1 MIRRFEYLWLI
12 LVVLLA
18 FSVRLYRID
27 NPIAD
32 WHSWRQADTSAVSRN
47 FLKFGFDPLHPRF
60 DDLSNVAS
68 GKDNPQG
75 YRFVEFPIYN
85 AVSAGAAN
93 IAGTFPIEIWERLIS
108 ILAALGSLVFLFFLV
123 KKYLGR
129 RVGLLTAFFFAVL
142 PFNIYF
148 GRTIL
153 PEASMVFTSLG
164 MIYFFDK
171 WVEGKSDIKDQ
182 KSKAPCIIKN
192 YSYFILAVIFTAAG
206 LLIKP
211 YVLFLF
217 LPLLYLAWRKWGIRL
232 FIQPSL
238 YLYILMSLAPFIWW
252 RQWII
257 QFPEGIPASDWLF
270 NAGNI
275 RFKGAFFYWIF
286 ADRLGRLIL
295 GYFGVALLVL
305 GLAIKRG
312 ERERW
317 FFDVWLLS
325 ILTYFTV
332 LAGGNVQHD
341 YYQVI
346 AIPII
351 SVFLAKGANFLLSP
365 PKEFNKSIS
374 YMLFAICSLFML
386 SFSWYHVRD
395 FFNVN
400 RGEIIEAGKAVDR
413 LVPKNA
419 KVIAP
424 YGGDTAFLYQTNRQG
439 WPVGF
444 EIEDK
449 IKKGANYY
457 VNINI
462 SDPET
467 DYVMKKYKVLE
478 KTDKYVIV
486 ELTLQ

>member
-1 MIRRFEYLWLI
+1 MMFKQLEYFWLALI
-12 LVVLLA
+12 ILLA

-27 NPIAD
+27 NPVAD

-47 FLKFGFDPLHPRF
+47 FLKSGFDLLHPRF
-60 DDLSNVAS
+60 DDLSNVPS

-85 AVSAGAAN
+85 AVSAGAAKAVG
-93 IAGTFPIEIWERLIS
+93 IFPLEVWGRLIS
-108 ILAALGSLVFLFFLV
+108 ILASLGSLVFLYLIV

-129 RVGLLTAFFFAVL
+129 KVGLLAALFFAIS

-153 PEASMVFTSLG
+153 PESSMVFASLG
-164 MIYFFDK
+164 MIYFFDS
-171 WVEGKSDIKDQ
+171 WLGK
-182 KSKAPCIIKN
+182 KSIFNFQFLLAII
-192 YSYFILAVIFTAAG
+192 FAALA

-211 YVLFLF
+211 YVVFLF
-217 LPLLYLAWRKWGIRL
+217 LPLLYLTWRRWGIKL
-232 FIQPSL
+232 FLQPSL
-238 YLYILMSLAPFIWW
+238 YLYILISLAPLIWW
-252 RQWII
+252 RQWMA
-257 QFPEGIPASDWLF
+257 QFPEGIPFSYLLF
-270 NAGNI
+270 NDGGI

-286 ADRLGRLIL
+286 ADRIGRLIL
-295 GYFGVALLVL
+295 GYFGVALLIL
-305 GLAIKRG
+305 GLAVKRG
-312 ERERW
+312 ERDGW
-317 FFDVWLLS
+317 FFDIWLIS
-325 ILTYFTV
+325 IFAYFTV
-332 LAGGNVQHD
+332 FAGGNVRHD

-346 AIPII
+346 AVPII
-351 SVFLAKGANFLLSP
+351 SVFLAKGANFLLTP
-365 PKEFNKSIS
+365 PKELNKSIS
-374 YMLFAICSLFML
+374 YMLLAISLLFML

-400 RGEIIEAGKAVDR
+400 RGEIIEAGKAVDQ
-413 LVPKNA
+413 LVPKDA

-457 VNINI
+457 VNIAI

-467 DYVMKKYKVLE
+467 DYVTKKYKVLE

-486 ELTLQ
+486 ELKNP